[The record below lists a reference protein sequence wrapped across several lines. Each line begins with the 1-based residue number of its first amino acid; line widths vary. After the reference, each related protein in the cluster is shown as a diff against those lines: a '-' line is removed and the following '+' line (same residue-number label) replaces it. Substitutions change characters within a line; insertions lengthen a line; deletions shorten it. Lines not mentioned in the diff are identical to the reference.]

1 MHIRATLAFRTK
13 APLPLL
19 VSLQFCPENDLMYPK
34 MDMKR
39 QRLIFF
45 CKHCGYDVDAAEEEY
60 CIQKWE
66 TLHER
71 PAHAREGG

>member
-1 MHIRATLAFRTK
+1 
-13 APLPLL
+13 
-19 VSLQFCPENDLMYPK
+19 MYPK